1 MTPYLGTVSLQLAVR
16 DDGYAVQHVPNSWGK
31 TAWCWVPTTLYSGM
45 GLVGQRAFY
54 WAAADGLWDLGLL
67 VDGGLPANG
76 WDALYRS
83 IRANGLGYIEGFG
96 RATNLPP
103 GSQSAFLLV
112 PVPEPGSVVL
122 AGLAACGLIAVARR
136 RTRGRAA

>member
-1 MTPYLGTVSLQLAVR
+1 MGTVSLQLAVR
-16 DDGYAVQHVPNSWGK
+16 DDGYAYS
-31 TAWCWVPTTLYSGM
+31 TADFLGEDGVVLGTYTLYSGM

-76 WDALYRS
+76 WDALYQA
-83 IRANGLGYIEGFG
+83 IQANGLGYIEGFG
-96 RATNLPP
+96 RATNVPLS
-103 GSQSAFLLV
+103 SQSAFLLV